1 MLVKRFAVS
10 LFTNACALG
19 RCIEDELLSLMIVT
33 MRRVN
38 VLITQINFI
47 ACMEKLSK
55 SENQNV
61 ILKHLQ
67 IPVAHEIVDT

>member
-1 MLVKRFAVS
+1 MS

-19 RCIEDELLSLMIVT
+19 RCIEDEMLSLLIVT

-47 ACMEKLSK
+47 ASLEKLSK
-55 SENQNV
+55 GENQNV

-67 IPVAHEIVDT
+67 IPLAHEIVDT